1 MDLDL
6 DLGWFVLKPWVWR
19 IYYKKQFSSKP
30 GGWVFIIELYFMD
43 GETVR
48 ESFTVVLLKWFY

>member
-6 DLGWFVLKPWVWR
+6 GRFVLKPRYGEFIIKNSLVLSR
-19 IYYKKQFSSKP
+19 

-48 ESFTVVLLKWFY
+48 ESFIVALLKWFY